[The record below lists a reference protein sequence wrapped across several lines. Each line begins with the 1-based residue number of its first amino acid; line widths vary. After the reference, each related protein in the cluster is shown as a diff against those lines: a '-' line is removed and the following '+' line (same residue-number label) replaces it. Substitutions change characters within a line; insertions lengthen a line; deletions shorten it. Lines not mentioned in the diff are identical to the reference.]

1 MIFTAVLMPA
11 PEGGFTALNPETGST
26 SEGETVE
33 QALANLR
40 EATELFVEE
49 FPLPVQGRT
58 LLTTFELAAHA

>member
-26 SEGETVE
+26 SQGETVE

-49 FPLPVQGRT
+49 FPLSVEGRP
-58 LLTTFELAAHA
+58 LLTTFELAARA